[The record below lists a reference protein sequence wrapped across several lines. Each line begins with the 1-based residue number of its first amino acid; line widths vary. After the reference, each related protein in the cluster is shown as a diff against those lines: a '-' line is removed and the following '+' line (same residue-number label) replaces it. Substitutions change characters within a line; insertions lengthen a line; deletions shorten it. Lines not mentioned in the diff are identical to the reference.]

1 MLASITLSSAAGPPQ
16 KRRAK
21 CIDGLARAAEA
32 GIRIGRFSVHTAV
45 CASLAAAQRKA
56 APGSEVII
64 VRQAGRF
71 QLLRDPQPYFIKEA
85 EGCGRWDERHA
96 AGRISYPFG
105 WARLC
110 PCRSS
115 RTYCAGGLSDGNAA
129 ASV

>member
-1 MLASITLSSAAGPPQ
+1 MLASITLSSATGPPQ

-21 CIDGLARAAEA
+21 CIDGLARAAGA

-64 VRQAGRF
+64 VKQAGR
-71 QLLRDPQPYFIKEA
+71 LL
-85 EGCGRWDERHA
+85 
-96 AGRISYPFG
+96 YPFE

-115 RTYCAGGLSDGNAA
+115 RTYCASGLSNRNAA